1 MTTSPS
7 RDLDLHREL
16 SADAMTI
23 SPSRDLDLHPELSA
37 DALISSARTS
47 AGLTDFGDARF
58 LEPMARF
65 LDALAEEANLNAD
78 GVAAWKLTIETAL
91 VNRLRM
97 QRDLAEHPE
106 ILDEDVSSPV
116 VILGLPRTGTTK
128 LQRMMSAAPG
138 VQALTTWRLMNVAPF
153 PGTDPRN
160 ADPAETDPRIFV
172 AQAYEHMLRAMAPDL
187 AAGHSVEALQPEEET
202 FLMESGF
209 EVVILGIRV
218 PVPNFMDWL
227 WTRTPQATYDQ
238 LRRQLQ
244 YLSWQDGGGR
254 GRPWIMKTPLHLPN
268 LELLVDTFPG
278 ATLVHCHRDPAA
290 CIPSMARLSEAY
302 RGTQSD
308 VVDCAEIGRTQLEV
322 WAEAMRRY
330 MAQRDRLADRVD
342 VLDVPYSAIV
352 DDAPGVIGET
362 FRRAGIPVTP
372 EAEEAMAAYASDNPQ
387 HRFGRFEY
395 SLERFGLTEADIARE
410 FGAYRT
416 AFAKE
421 IA

>member
-1 MTTSPS
+1 MRLTVQAG
-7 RDLDLHREL
+7 LD
-16 SADAMTI
+16 
-23 SPSRDLDLHPELSA
+23 P
-37 DALISSARTS
+37 DALVASARAS
-47 AGLTDFGDARF
+47 DGLTDFGDERF
-58 LEPMARF
+58 LEPLARF
-65 LDALAEEANLNAD
+65 LDALVGEANLNAD
-78 GVAAWKLTIETAL
+78 GAAAWKLTIETAL

-97 QRDLAEHPE
+97 QRDLDEHPE

-138 VQALTTWRLMNVAPF
+138 VQALTTWRLMNPAPF
-153 PGTDPRN
+153 PGTDPS
-160 ADPAETDPRIFV
+160 ETDPRIFV

-187 AAGHSVEALQPEEET
+187 AAGHSVEAMQPEEET

-218 PVPNFMDWL
+218 PVPKFMEWL
-227 WTRTPQATYDQ
+227 WTRRPQATYDH

-278 ATLVHCHRDPAA
+278 ATIIHCHRDPAA

-302 RGTQSD
+302 RITQSD
-308 VVDCAEIGRTQLEV
+308 VVDCDEIGRTQLEI

-330 MAQRDRLADRVD
+330 MEQRDRLAGRVD
-342 VLDVPYSAIV
+342 VLDVPYPAIV
-352 DDAPGVIGET
+352 GDAMGVIGET

-372 EAEEAMAAYASDNPQ
+372 EAEAAMLAYADENPQ
-387 HRFGRFEY
+387 HRFGRHEY
-395 SLERFGLTEADIARE
+395 SLERFGLTDDDIADR
-410 FGAYRT
+410 FGAYRA